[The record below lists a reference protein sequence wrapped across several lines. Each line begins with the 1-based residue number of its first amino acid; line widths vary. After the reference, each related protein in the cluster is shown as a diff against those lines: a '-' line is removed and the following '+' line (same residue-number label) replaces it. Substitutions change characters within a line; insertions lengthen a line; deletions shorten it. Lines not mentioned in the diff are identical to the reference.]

1 MSFPDLP
8 DGYYLAELTTW
19 RPKIFRRT
27 TLDGESH
34 WRGERDDRMPDPR
47 TFGYALTPLSDI
59 TALAAMTARAEK
71 AEAAQAW
78 QPIDTSPRTN
88 RARLVYCPHG
98 HGKYVAI
105 WEVDDELTGD
115 GCWIHLG
122 GGGPLRGDPTL
133 WMPLPPNPPEDAQ

>member
-1 MSFPDLP
+1 VSFPDLP

-71 AEAAQAW
+71 AEALHAMESAW
-78 QPIDTSPRTN
+78 AAKAEVIVDAAIALRQVH
-88 RARLVYCPHG
+88 RA
-98 HGKYVAI
+98 
-105 WEVDDELTGD
+105 WFS
-115 GCWIHLG
+115 
-122 GGGPLRGDPTL
+122 DPTFYTKASYEGAQL
-133 WMPLPPNPPEDAQ
+133 ILDAAILAGEPTEGDTL